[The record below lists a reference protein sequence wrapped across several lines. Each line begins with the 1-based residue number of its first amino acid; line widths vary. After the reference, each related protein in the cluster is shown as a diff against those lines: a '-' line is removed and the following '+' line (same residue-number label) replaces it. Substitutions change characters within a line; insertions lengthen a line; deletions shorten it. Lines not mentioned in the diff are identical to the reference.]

1 MIRAVQSTIL
11 LNMVPSLN
19 NGNLSYETMKARPPL
34 ALAFF
39 ASLDHLIGAG
49 EHSRRHFEA
58 ERLRGLEIDQ
68 SLARASFLHTHHTSA
83 RAS

>member
-39 ASLDHLIGAG
+39 ASLDHLVGARQQRD
-49 EHSRRHFEA
+49 RRVEA
-58 ERLRGLEIDQ
+58 QRLSGLQIDHQ
-68 SLARASFLHTHHTSA
+68 LVFVRKLH
-83 RAS
+83 R